1 MAYTLDW
8 NWHWKALECFRL
20 CLRSTAGVCV
30 CVFEK
35 WKLLCLLSGS
45 QVNTQPN

>member
-8 NWHWKALECFRL
+8 NWYWKALECFRL
-20 CLRSTAGVCV
+20 CLPSTVYV
-30 CVFEK
+30 RMFEK